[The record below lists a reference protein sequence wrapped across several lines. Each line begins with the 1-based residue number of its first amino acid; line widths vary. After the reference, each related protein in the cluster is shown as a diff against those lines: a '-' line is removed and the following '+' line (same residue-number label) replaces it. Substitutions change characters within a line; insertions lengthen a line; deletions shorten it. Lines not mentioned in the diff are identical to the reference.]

1 MFKQKNL
8 AAVEKFA
15 KQNRGVL
22 QTVGVVT
29 LAASTGG
36 VTAILV
42 SKSILMAKGIGTA
55 KAVLAA
61 IGTAAA
67 KTGIVATPVV
77 VAPVATSKV
86 AVLLGALV
94 PLTAG
99 VVGGGAIGW
108 TLTQNQV
115 NQVEE
120 RLNEQAAQAAAY
132 QAEAERLQTALAA
145 KTAVDT
151 SPASDGPI
159 I

>member
-8 AAVEKFA
+8 AAAENFA
-15 KQNRGVL
+15 KKNRVIL

-67 KTGIVATPVV
+67 KTGIVVA
-77 VAPVATSKV
+77 APVATSKV
-86 AVLLGALV
+86 AALLGALV

-99 VVGGGAIGW
+99 AVGGGAVGW
-108 TLTQNQV
+108 TLTQKQV
-115 NQVEE
+115 SQVEE
-120 RLNEQAAQAAAY
+120 RLNEQVAQTAAY
-132 QAEAERLQTALAA
+132 QAETERLQTTLAA
-145 KTAVDT
+145 GAEKTNPAPDAPAV
-151 SPASDGPI
+151 
-159 I
+159 

>member
-15 KQNRGVL
+15 RKNRVVL

-61 IGTAAA
+61 ISTAAA
-67 KTGIVATPVV
+67 KTGIVTAPIA
-77 VAPVATSKV
+77 APVATSKT
-86 AVLLGALV
+86 AALLGALV

-99 VVGGGAIGW
+99 AVGGGAIGW
-108 TLTQNQV
+108 
-115 NQVEE
+115 
-120 RLNEQAAQAAAY
+120 
-132 QAEAERLQTALAA
+132 
-145 KTAVDT
+145 
-151 SPASDGPI
+151 
-159 I
+159 

>member
-8 AAVEKFA
+8 ATVENFA
-15 KQNRGVL
+15 RKNRVVL

-67 KTGIVATPVV
+67 KTGIVAAPA
-77 VAPVATSKV
+77 VAVPVATSKV
-86 AVLLGALV
+86 GMLLGALV

-99 VVGGGAIGW
+99 
-108 TLTQNQV
+108 
-115 NQVEE
+115 
-120 RLNEQAAQAAAY
+120 
-132 QAEAERLQTALAA
+132 
-145 KTAVDT
+145 AV
-151 SPASDGPI
+151 
-159 I
+159 